1 MKGHIKKIGDVREN
15 DKHAANLVNIEN
27 AVQVANNARKAGGL
41 WHLQLPD
48 KSKFGLINSSFGT
61 AAVPYEY
68 W

>member
-41 WHLQLPD
+41 
-48 KSKFGLINSSFGT
+48 
-61 AAVPYEY
+61 
-68 W
+68 